1 MIDLL
6 KYREQF
12 DSLKNCHHLISNSL
26 GAIPNRAR
34 QMISEYAEMWVDRSV
49 RAWEEKWWMMARET
63 GDKIGKIM
71 NAPPDTVAMQPNVTS
86 AQAVILSCFDFSG
99 KRNKVIMV
107 DAEFP
112 SLLYLYRS
120 WLRNTGHLEIVECG
134 TGPVFPV
141 EKIIDAIDENTLLVS
156 ISNVFFRSA
165 YLIDAAE
172 VIEKA
177 HEYGAMVVLDV
188 YQALGTV
195 PINVTSLGADF
206 AVGGCIK
213 WLCGGPGA
221 GYLYVRPDLIPTLEP
236 RFTGWLAHECP
247 FSFDNRDMRYTSGSY
262 RFLNGTP
269 SVPAFYACQ
278 AGLDIINE
286 IGVERIRKRSLE
298 MTTCLMTKAA
308 ERDWPVFA
316 PSDDNK
322 RGGTVALNIPDGEAI
337 SKKLL
342 ERNFLIDYRPEAG
355 IRVSPHFYNTDR
367 EIDDLVEEIERII
380 AGD

>member
-1 MIDLL
+1 
-6 KYREQF
+6 
-12 DSLKNCHHLISNSL
+12 
-26 GAIPNRAR
+26 
-34 QMISEYAEMWVDRSV
+34 MISEYAEMWVGRSV

-63 GDKIGKIM
+63 GDKIGRIM

-86 AQAVILSCFDFSG
+86 AQAVILSCFNFTD
-99 KRNKVIMV
+99 KRNKVVMV

-120 WLRNTGHLEIVECG
+120 WLRDTGRLEIVKCG
-134 TGPVFPV
+134 KEPSFPV
-141 EKIIDAIDENTLLVS
+141 DKILDAIDENTLLVS

-165 YLIDAAE
+165 YLIDAAA

-177 HEYGAMVVLDV
+177 HQHGAMVVLDI

-195 PINVTSLGADF
+195 PVDVTRLGVDF
-206 AVGGCIK
+206 GVGGCIK

-221 GYLYVRPDLIPTLEP
+221 GYLYVRPDLMPSLEP
-236 RFTGWLAHECP
+236 RFTGWLAHESP

-262 RFLNGTP
+262 KFLNGTP

-286 IGVERIRKRSLE
+286 IGVESIRKRSLE
-298 MTTCLMTKAA
+298 MTSRLMANAA
-308 ERDWPVFA
+308 RHGWPVFA
-316 PSDDNK
+316 PSDDSQ
-322 RGGTVALNIPDGEAI
+322 RGGTVALNIPDGEAV
-337 SKKLL
+337 SNKLL
-342 ERNFLIDYRPEAG
+342 ERDFLIDYRPEAG
-355 IRVSPHFYNTDR
+355 IRISPHFYNTDR